1 MNDCKDKNVE
11 AIDIKKKEKEKAD
24 KVVRDYLKPSCDE
37 DISEDEYP
45 TIKDDE

>member
-24 KVVRDYLKPSCDE
+24 KVARDYLKPSCDE

-45 TIKDDE
+45 ILED

>member
-24 KVVRDYLKPSCDE
+24 KIVRDYLKPSCDE

-45 TIKDDE
+45 ILED

>member
-1 MNDCKDKNVE
+1 MSDCKDKNIE
-11 AIDIKKKEKEKAD
+11 AIDIKKKEKEKAE

-45 TIKDDE
+45 ILED